1 MSNLQE
7 QSTIMYESTFVCPFS
22 TFWARLPGRVVAYL
36 PYFPSYSLHCFVAA
50 LYFPFYSLSP
60 LFSILLF
67 TLLHRSPLFSILL
80 FFSPIFHLTL
90 CTDLSQ
96 SSISHFTLYLPYFP
110 SYSLQCSIWGLYF
123 PSYSH
128 KLLSCFAV
136 FLYITLR
143 HIGMLYFS
151 VLWMLI

>member
-36 PYFPSYSLHCFVAA
+36 PYFPSYSQHCCIAV

-60 LFSILLF
+60 LFSI
-67 TLLHRSPLFSILL
+67 
-80 FFSPIFHLTL
+80 
-90 CTDLSQ
+90 
-96 SSISHFTLYLPYFP
+96 FTLYSVQSRSSIFHITLSRPYFP
-110 SYSLQCSIWGLYF
+110 SHSLNCSISVLYF

-128 KLLSCFAV
+128 NMCHPALQSYSTLLSPNFHII
-136 FLYITLR
+136 LYDTPYYS
-143 HIGMLYFS
+143 LYS
-151 VLWMLI
+151 PT